1 MTRMT
6 TIRHLIGRDTCFLKG
21 KTMEYLIEE
30 RNYGWLYHL
39 DGCKAYNEAVFEFPH
54 YECMCHYEAA
64 AISDLIRQMI
74 MAHAIRKNLDNYM
87 E

>member
-1 MTRMT
+1 
-6 TIRHLIGRDTCFLKG
+6 
-21 KTMEYLIEE
+21 MEYLIEE

-64 AISDLIRQMI
+64 AISD
-74 MAHAIRKNLDNYM
+74 
-87 E
+87 